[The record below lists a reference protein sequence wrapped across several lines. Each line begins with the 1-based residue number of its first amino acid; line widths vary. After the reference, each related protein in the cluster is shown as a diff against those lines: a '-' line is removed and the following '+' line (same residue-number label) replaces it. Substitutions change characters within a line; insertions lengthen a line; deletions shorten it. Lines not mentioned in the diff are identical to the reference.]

1 MYRIQRKARASVAL
15 NYTEI
20 VRTGLSRQV
29 AEAIRSAILE
39 GRLQVDDRLPS
50 EDELARRFGV
60 SRPTVREALKV
71 LAAQNLIW
79 SRRGPTGGNFISQP
93 DPEGLS
99 RAITDAATLLVA
111 VGVFAVDEMV
121 NARLETESLCC
132 RMAAANHGAADIA
145 AMQAEIDLQ
154 QQEGLSDEDFC
165 ASDVRFHRALVGA
178 TANGPMRLMMYT
190 VIESFIPITNMLIFP
205 HRERARATASHQKI
219 LNAIAARDGEAAAQ
233 LMRGHLEGMR
243 AELTGAL
250 SRRATPKDP
259 TPQTNTVTNKGNQP

>member
-1 MYRIQRKARASVAL
+1 MAL

-29 AEAIRSAILE
+29 AESIRAAILD

-79 SRRGPTGGNFISQP
+79 SRRGPTGGSFVSQP
-93 DPEGLS
+93 DPEGMS

-111 VGVFAVDEMV
+111 VGVFNVDEMV

-132 RMAAANHGAADIA
+132 RLAASNHSAADIA

-154 QQEGLSDEDFC
+154 QNASLSDEDYC

-178 TANGPMRLMMYT
+178 TANGPMRLMMYA
-190 VIESFIPITNMLIFP
+190 VIESFIPISNMLIFP
-205 HRERARATASHQKI
+205 HHERTRATASHQNI
-219 LNAIAARDGEAAAQ
+219 LNAIAAREGETAAQ

-243 AELTGAL
+243 SELTGAL
-250 SRRATPKDP
+250 DRRAAGRAPDS
-259 TPQTNTVTNKGNQP
+259 QRNTDMSKGSQP